1 MNKYPKEGEEY
12 AEWNNT
18 KSKVDASII
27 ARFLNSD
34 NPKDR
39 VTAGQ
44 LYDNNMTKIN
54 FAGKYE
60 SK

>member
-12 AEWNNT
+12 TEWNNA

-34 NPKDR
+34 NPSDR
-39 VTAGQ
+39 ITAGQ
-44 LYDNNMTKIN
+44 LYNNNMAKIN
-54 FAGKYE
+54 FAEKYDT
-60 SK
+60 K